1 MRVAVGVGPA
11 GEVLAGEARENAEAG
26 ADKDSEHSGAGRV
39 EEEDGGEAGRDRHVM
54 RDREL
59 QATGDEE
66 DAERGDPEGD
76 RLGVRDDDVAVR
88 AVRGDVADEHR
99 RDAGGEETREGGD
112 GEELAGGLLPVEP
125 AGRALGLR
133 DRVEDAGLAEDYADE
148 DAGADHG
155 EGDRVGVRAE
165 PRDEGD
171 ELLEE
176 VAADAEEGADE
187 EHVGLAEAGER
198 AVDVLSAGLE
208 VALLRGVGRGGDA
221 TREGDVRAEGGAEG
235 DVIENCGRAG
245 GRGDA
250 EAEENRHAGEREG
263 VVRADHRAEHAAGGG
278 HEEPEEV
285 HVRTDGECCVRC
297 HVFILEDSGVGL
309 VLEALALL
317 SDGVVA
323 SDALGRAPGLLVLA
337 NERSQVLG
345 ASAADELKVG
355 VTVVGLEGSDLGGG
369 GGGLVEGVAEPLLR
383 EAPGQLE
390 PDDAGAEGEDLR
402 VVREDEALNG
412 EGVMRDR
419 GADPGDL
426 VRGHRDAHAGTA
438 DEETAIGLPVRD
450 HAGGGDGD
458 VRVVDVLSGLKA
470 GVNDLVDA
478 RICFEILLQD
488 ILVLDASGIGG
499 ENDS

>member
-1 MRVAVGVGPA
+1 
-11 GEVLAGEARENAEAG
+11 
-26 ADKDSEHSGAGRV
+26 
-39 EEEDGGEAGRDRHVM
+39 M

-59 QATGDEE
+59 QAAGDEE

-221 TREGDVRAEGGAEG
+221 AREGDVRAEGGAEG
-235 DVIENCGRAG
+235 DVIENCGGAG

-337 NERSQVLG
+337 NERSRVLG

-383 EAPGQLE
+383 EAPSQLE

-402 VVREDEALNG
+402 VV
-412 EGVMRDR
+412 
-419 GADPGDL
+419 
-426 VRGHRDAHAGTA
+426 
-438 DEETAIGLPVRD
+438 
-450 HAGGGDGD
+450 
-458 VRVVDVLSGLKA
+458 
-470 GVNDLVDA
+470 
-478 RICFEILLQD
+478 
-488 ILVLDASGIGG
+488 
-499 ENDS
+499 